1 MKYQTLHAY
10 KYNGSNNALSQDE
23 VIAEYQRRLKSPSVW
38 VTNLHPLL
46 TNTRDS
52 QTDKYPIFFC
62 STTSTLT
69 RIQKINQNSRKIQ
82 KLIKSLPGVAERKY
96 TNEVLANEI
105 FFTNKIEGV
114 KTNLNEIKTVVL
126 EEVEKNNRQKQVRL
140 ASTVHMYKDIFN
152 QKIIKINNLKDFRSI
167 YDDLLDGEISKT
179 NLPDG
184 KLFRDTKHNVW
195 IGNDFSAIHTPPRN
209 EKLISEK
216 LTELIDFMNNDEFLE
231 LPKAIVTHFMFE
243 NTHPFYDGNGRT
255 GRYLLSAYLANKID
269 PYTGLIIST
278 SIHNEQ
284 ARYYKMFKDAERED
298 NFADLTIFI
307 EDFLKIIIEGQIDV
321 ITGLNDKKERL
332 DVSAKILYNLYPHP
346 DPDKQDL
353 KNSPDH
359 LSNYRHFTYL
369 YILLQ
374 SYLYDS
380 DYNQV
385 TDTEITNFLYNK
397 HTRLSSKISTKRTIA
412 DLEDKNMIY
421 TTCENPIRH
430 TFSNEM
436 AIKLKLKTK

>member
-10 KYNGSNNALSQDE
+10 KYNGSDNSLSPDE
-23 VIAEYQRRLKSPSVW
+23 VVTEYQSRLRSPSVY

-46 TNTRDS
+46 TSTRNS

-62 STTSTLT
+62 ATITTLS
-69 RIQKINQNSRKIQ
+69 RVQKINKNSRKIQ
-82 KLIKSLPGVAERKY
+82 ELIKSLPGVAERKY
-96 TNEVLANEI
+96 TNEVLSNEI

-114 KTNLNEIKTVVL
+114 KTNLSEIKTVVQ
-126 EEVEKNNRQKQVRL
+126 EEVEKNNKQKQVRL

-152 QKIIKINNLKDFRSI
+152 QKIIKIDKLEDFRTI
-167 YDDLLDGEISKT
+167 YDELLDGEISKS

-184 KLFRDTKHNVW
+184 KLFRNTKHNVW
-195 IGNDFSAIHTPPRN
+195 IGDDFNAIHTPPRN
-209 EKLISEK
+209 EKAIDEK

-255 GRYLLSAYLANKID
+255 GRYLLSAYLASKID

-284 ARYYKMFKDAERED
+284 PKYYKMFKEAERED

-307 EDFLKIIIEGQIDV
+307 EDFLKIIIEGQMDV

-332 DVSAKILYNLYPHP
+332 DLSAKILYSLYPHP
-346 DPDKQDL
+346 DTHTL
-353 KNSPDH
+353 KPKSDH

-380 DYNQV
+380 DSNQV

-397 HTRLSSKISTKRTIA
+397 HTRLSSKISTKRTIL
-412 DLEDKNMIY
+412 DLEKQNIIY

-430 TFSNEM
+430 TFSKEM
-436 AIKLKLKTK
+436 AIKLNLQPNQP